1 MRENAVAAKEA
12 QALADEAAHA
22 SSAGHANPNGV
33 STVPEADVNKT
44 GSVLIW
50 QYLTSMYLL

>member
-12 QALADEAAHA
+12 QLLADEAAHA
-22 SSAGHANPNGV
+22 SSAGQASPNGV
-33 STVPEADVNKT
+33 STEPKADANKT

-50 QYLTSMYLL
+50 QGFMNVYLL